1 MKKKSTVPLKLDSM
15 LCFTLYSTSLAMSK
29 AYRPLLK
36 DWGLTYPQYLV
47 LIALG
52 RKDGITISSLG
63 EELFLDS
70 GTLTPL
76 LKRMESTKLLVRRRS
91 IEDERQVLVSL
102 TTKGQELSVELN
114 ALPHEIHE
122 STGFS
127 VTEMKALTSALT
139 KVRSSLLSFQESHS
153 EED

>member
-1 MKKKSTVPLKLDSM
+1 MKKKSTGPLKLDSM

-76 LKRMESTKLLVRRRS
+76 LKRMETTKLVVRRRS
-91 IEDERQVLVSL
+91 VEDERQVLVSL
-102 TTKGQELSVELN
+102 TAKGLELSVDLA
-114 ALPHEIHE
+114 ALPLQIHE
-122 STGFS
+122 ATGIPP
-127 VTEMKALTSALT
+127 VEMKALTSALT
-139 KVRSSLLSFQESHS
+139 KARAALLSFQEGFA